1 MSGIADVTIGIQ
13 HLRGKSRDI
22 RSTPSGAFSCRG
34 QSHLP
39 DYQNLRVSLLSHF
52 RRTRLIRDPQLRAQL
67 GAEGRAPAQVE
78 GFGSSALSAVLRV
91 TGLSLLVV
99 AVRVVPDSLLRR
111 RLEPRSDA
119 IRDDLVKL
127 RVCL

>member
-1 MSGIADVTIGIQ
+1 
-13 HLRGKSRDI
+13 
-22 RSTPSGAFSCRG
+22 
-34 QSHLP
+34 
-39 DYQNLRVSLLSHF
+39 
-52 RRTRLIRDPQLRAQL
+52 
-67 GAEGRAPAQVE
+67 
-78 GFGSSALSAVLRV
+78 
-91 TGLSLLVV
+91 LLVV